1 MLLQRVKG
9 SQESYSKQK
18 SHNFSLAE
26 SLPGKKK
33 KKKVLFIPFGLWN
46 WQRVW
51 EFPFLLCDLYL
62 IKVPIN

>member
-33 KKKVLFIPFGLWN
+33 KKKCFFFPLASEIDKGC
-46 WQRVW
+46 
-51 EFPFLLCDLYL
+51 ESFPFFSVTS
-62 IKVPIN
+62 I